1 MIGPLGLLELL
12 REVAGKFDLQPAGQ
26 CGLPGHEI
34 PFPTP
39 LAVYTAL
46 DKRPFNLDLGFQQVL
61 PLVPRAIPIG
71 VEAGRIEPELKLAT
85 HIAAQCP
92 VLVESAPAQRDTEP
106 PPEFRGEP
114 DDAASKEGFSVT
126 RRLSG
131 SQQRAESS
139 IGK

>member
-71 VEAGRIEPELKLAT
+71 VEAGRIEPELELAT
-85 HIAAQCP
+85 HIAAQS
-92 VLVESAPAQRDTEP
+92 LVIIKIAPAQWYTEP
-106 PPEFRGEP
+106 PPPELG
-114 DDAASKEGFSVT
+114 
-126 RRLSG
+126 
-131 SQQRAESS
+131 
-139 IGK
+139 